1 MHIKHF
7 VASLGRVAITVLF
20 FFNSTGCS
28 TQTEQVNIPTI
39 ASDAPLPIF
48 ILGEWLSTEVKV
60 ESGPGTTDFQY
71 KIVFE
76 KESVVKFIV
85 IYPDSDTE
93 GYTFTYK
100 FITQDSIYVDNKHLV
115 GGETWY
121 LEKKDDNLVVRL
133 ESSINTMVIV
143 LERIK

>member
-1 MHIKHF
+1 MHVKHL
-7 VASLGRVAITVLF
+7 VASLGRIAIIAFLF
-20 FFNSTGCS
+20 LNSTGCS
-28 TQTEQVNIPTI
+28 TQTEQINVPTI

-71 KIVFE
+71 KIWFE
-76 KESVVKFIV
+76 PESVVKFIV
-85 IYPDSDTE
+85 IYPEGGTE
-93 GYTFTYK
+93 GYTFNYN
-100 FITQDSIYVDNKHLV
+100 FITQDSIYVDNRHLA

-121 LEKKDDNLVVRL
+121 LEKKGDNLVVRL

-143 LERIK
+143 LERIR